1 MEKKV
6 LVVDDHEPTRRLI
19 RTLLESERR
28 EAYVVEEAAS
38 GAECLRKVDEKWPFH
53 LVILDI
59 NLPDMDGYTVCR
71 ALRSVHPEASIVFL
85 SAHRD
90 LKAFNAAVDAG
101 GDSYLMK
108 PVDRSSLSAAARLF
122 SRLER
127 RPSASPSG
135 ANP

>member
-1 MEKKV
+1 MEKRV

-19 RTLLESERR
+19 RTLLEAERR
-28 EAYVVEEAAS
+28 EAYVVEEAAT
-38 GAECLRKVDEKWPFH
+38 GAECLRRADEGWPFH
-53 LVILDI
+53 LIVLDV

-71 ALRSVHPEASIVFL
+71 AIRSVHPDASIVFL

-90 LKAFNAAVDAG
+90 LKSFNKAVDAG

-127 RPSASPSG
+127 RSGSPASRG
-135 ANP
+135 